1 MKLLL
6 PSTLLLLGISLS
18 AQMPGMMSMQAAT
31 ADGTSLGANHTL
43 ATDGIALGNRVKM
56 TGFVDFIF
64 MYDDLD
70 GGAQTEDFSSAADVD
85 FLFDLSPVTA
95 ELHLNAA
102 SSNSISATTTDN
114 NGTGN
119 TYSTTGTAD
128 GVGIEQVFGRYSFN
142 NSFHLTFGRQLT
154 SLGFEADEAPGLY
167 ATSFAYYYNGNDSAD
182 FRRNYKDGVRLNFN
196 NGQFGLIFGLHDGY
210 WANEN
215 FNGDNLAIDLAA
227 SAMIIPGLEAQL
239 GYAQEEVGNDDIS
252 QFNAWISYNPDDLT
266 LAMEYDNFDI
276 LGTDYWALM
285 LLGNYQFVDW
295 MGATLRYSH
304 EDYNDTE
311 ADRITLALLFTITDN
326 LFFNV
331 EYSTTDVDGGND
343 YDEFYVEGL
352 LTF

>member
-6 PSTLLLLGISLS
+6 PSTILLLGISLS

-43 ATDGIALGNRVKM
+43 ATEGIALGNRVKM
-56 TGFVDFIF
+56 TGYVDFIF
-64 MYDDLD
+64 GYDDKEGD
-70 GGAQTEDFSSAADVD
+70 ENENFSTASDID

-95 ELHLNAA
+95 EAHLAMA
-102 SSNSISATTTDN
+102 YDE
-114 NGTGN
+114 NGT
-119 TYSTTGTAD
+119 SS
-128 GVGIEQVFGRYSFN
+128 VGLEQVFGRYSFN

-167 ATSFAYYYNGNDSAD
+167 AVSNAHHYTFTKVKTLPGNPKYDH
-182 FRRNYKDGVRLNFN
+182 RRNYKDGVRLNFN
-196 NGQFGLIFGLHDGY
+196 NGQFGFIFGLYDGY
-210 WANEN
+210 WANED
-215 FNGDNLAIDLAA
+215 FNDDNIAIDLAA
-227 SAMIIPGLEAQL
+227 SVMIVPGLEAQL
-239 GYAQEEVGNDDIS
+239 GYAREEVDALSNDIS
-252 QFNAWISYNPDDLT
+252 QFNAWISYNPNDLT

-276 LGTDYWALM
+276 AGTDYWALM

-304 EDYNDTE
+304 EDHNNDD

-343 YDEFYVEGL
+343 YDEFYMEGL

>member
-56 TGFVDFIF
+56 TGYVDFIF
-64 MYDDLD
+64 MYDDED
-70 GGAQTEDFSSAADVD
+70 GGDQTEDFSTASDVD

-95 ELHLNAA
+95 ELHLAMD
-102 SSNSISATTTDN
+102 SSDI
-114 NGTGN
+114 GL
-119 TYSTTGTAD
+119 
-128 GVGIEQVFGRYSFN
+128 EQAFGRYSFN

-167 ATSFAYYYNGNDSAD
+167 ATSFAYRYNDNGAGTD

-210 WANEN
+210 WANED
-215 FNGDNLAIDLAA
+215 FNGDNIAIDLAA

-252 QFNAWISYNPDDLT
+252 QFNAWISYNPNDLT